1 MLTKERKEKLLTAK
15 KMADTISETLTP
27 ILNGTCTQAEAAR
40 KLGIT
45 PQKFSNYVNYNFIH
59 YYRAPK
65 LISQT
70 DAEELLQLME
80 TPYDKLFRDIFGIH
94 NDNKYLIDY
103 ETSEQLDMVLEKA
116 LSKRQLR
123 IIQCYYGIQQDRPY
137 TLEEIAKMEMVTRE
151 RIRQMISKSLRILR
165 NPKYHKQILVNG
177 KSYLEN
183 IQTEET
189 LSRLNDN
196 LNNEIAALIE
206 NNQALKKQ
214 IKDKTELIKVLQNP
228 NAGTQE
234 IIDNLIAHLS
244 NMPVEKQVHDDLL
257 IMDMPL
263 SIRAINCLRRH
274 GLETLGDL
282 RKMSVHELSC
292 VRNLGQKTVEDI
304 LRCLYNDYNICLP
317 QDKATIH

>member
-15 KMADTISETLTP
+15 KMADIISETLTP

-45 PQKFSNYVNYNFIH
+45 PQKFNTYVNYNFVY
-59 YYRAPK
+59 YYRSPK
-65 LISQT
+65 LLSQT
-70 DAEELLQLME
+70 DAEELLQMME
-80 TPYDKLFRDIFGIH
+80 TPYDKLFRDIFGIK
-94 NDNKYLIDY
+94 NNTKYLVDY
-103 ETSEQLDMVLEKA
+103 ETSEQLNAVLKKA
-116 LSKRQLR
+116 LSERQLR
-123 IIQCYYGIQQDRPY
+123 IIQYYYGIHHERPY
-137 TLEEIAKMEMVTRE
+137 TLEEIAKMELVTRE
-151 RIRQMISKSLRILR
+151 RIRQMITKSLSKIR
-165 NPKYHKQILVNG
+165 NPKYHKQLLVNG
-177 KSYLEN
+177 KTYLEN

-234 IIDNLIAHLS
+234 VIDNLIAHLS
-244 NMPVEKQVHDDLL
+244 NMPTEKQVHDDLL

-263 SIRAINCLRRH
+263 SIRAIQCLRRH
-274 GLETLGDL
+274 GLQTLGDL
-282 RKMSVHELSC
+282 RKMSINELLC
-292 VRNLGQKTVEDI
+292 IRNLGQKTVDDI

-317 QDKATIH
+317 QDKATI

>member
-1 MLTKERKEKLLTAK
+1 MLTKERKEKLLAAK

-151 RIRQMISKSLRILR
+151 RIRQMISK
-165 NPKYHKQILVNG
+165 
-177 KSYLEN
+177 
-183 IQTEET
+183 T
-189 LSRLNDN
+189 
-196 LNNEIAALIE
+196 
-206 NNQALKKQ
+206 
-214 IKDKTELIKVLQNP
+214 
-228 NAGTQE
+228 
-234 IIDNLIAHLS
+234 
-244 NMPVEKQVHDDLL
+244 
-257 IMDMPL
+257 
-263 SIRAINCLRRH
+263 
-274 GLETLGDL
+274 
-282 RKMSVHELSC
+282 
-292 VRNLGQKTVEDI
+292 
-304 LRCLYNDYNICLP
+304 
-317 QDKATIH
+317 